1 MRTEYKIF
9 SGVAAFLFGAALL
22 YALWTNGQ
30 IGHVEMV
37 GTVALIVSGLLCS
50 MCGGFFWFVARRIDL
65 RPEDRSDA
73 DISEGAG
80 EVGFFSPGSY
90 WPFGVAIAAAF
101 AGVGLAFVQWWIV
114 AAGLI
119 GVVVAAC
126 GLLFEY
132 YSGTRHT
139 AEH

>member
-90 WPFGVAIAAAF
+90 WPFGVTIAAAF

>member
-9 SGVAAFLFGAALL
+9 GAVAVFLFAAATL

-30 IGHVEMV
+30 TNHTEMV
-37 GTVALIVSGLLCS
+37 GTVALILSGLLCS

-73 DISEGAG
+73 DIAEGAG

-90 WPFGVAIAAAF
+90 WPFGIALAAAT

-114 AAGLI
+114 GAGLI
-119 GVVVAAC
+119 CVVVAAC